1 VVLNPPA
8 VRKSPG
14 QFRGNSDDF
23 LTSATPLPGSLVAR
37 WGTPLRLPILAAT
50 HLPACRCWKRR
61 NAVLT
66 AEADLRV
73 EDPKEHRRP
82 PKHKTSRP
90 GRRRFWV
97 RRIGVLMVVLLLW
110 LTWSIGGALTAPGTD
125 STSARLA
132 EWARFNG
139 LGWVVSG
146 LEQAQY
152 KMNPPKV
159 GGALAGGIPRV
170 AVRGPASRVAVRG
183 PASSKPTRSSTY
195 LVPPAPI
202 PAQAQPALPGEGSW
216 QSLVSLKGEPAIRA
230 AFLRPDATH
239 TSYLVGVAWLNQNLV
254 KVSLHPG
261 YRVPGDSNLS
271 APTSVP
277 VSQRNSLL
285 ATFNSGFTMN
295 DANGG
300 YWQDGQAA
308 VPLRNGAASMV
319 LYTNGRVD
327 VVKWNGANPG
337 PDVAAVRQNLGL
349 LVDNGA
355 ITPDVNSTTTSTW
368 GATVGNATYVWRS
381 AVGIRKDGSLV
392 FVVGASMS
400 VKTLANIVHDA
411 GAVRAMELDI
421 NQSWTNF
428 ITYTHPGNGVA
439 VPQMLTKDE
448 HPNPY
453 RYLQPSSR
461 DFVAVLA
468 R

>member
-1 VVLNPPA
+1 MA
-8 VRKSPG
+8 
-14 QFRGNSDDF
+14 
-23 LTSATPLPGSLVAR
+23 
-37 WGTPLRLPILAAT
+37 
-50 HLPACRCWKRR
+50 
-61 NAVLT
+61 

-73 EDPKEHRRP
+73 EGSQGRRRP
-82 PKHKTSRP
+82 PKSRASRP
-90 GRRRFWV
+90 GRRRIWA
-97 RRIGVLMVVLLLW
+97 RRVGVLIVVLLLW
-110 LTWSIGGALTAPGTD
+110 PAWSIGDALTAPGTD

-159 GGALAGGIPRV
+159 GGTLVGGIPRV
-170 AVRGPASRVAVRG
+170 AVRGS
-183 PASSKPTRSSTY
+183 ASSHATRSSTH
-195 LVPPAPI
+195 LAPPAPI
-202 PAQAQPALPGEGSW
+202 RAQAQPSLPGEGSW
-216 QSLVSLKGEPAIRA
+216 QTLVTRKGEPAIRA
-230 AFLRPDATH
+230 AFVRPDATH
-239 TSYLVGVAWLNQNLV
+239 TSYLVGVAWLNQKLV
-254 KVSLHPG
+254 KMALHPG
-261 YRVPGDSNLS
+261 YRVPGDPGLS
-271 APTSVP
+271 QPTSVP

-300 YWQDGQAA
+300 YWQDGQSA

-319 LYTNGRVD
+319 LYKDGHVD
-327 VVKWNGANPG
+327 VVRWNGAAPG

-349 LVDNGA
+349 LVDRGA
-355 ITPDVNSTTTSTW
+355 ITSEVNSTATSTW
-368 GATVGNATYVWRS
+368 GATVGNATFVWRS
-381 AVGIRKDGSLV
+381 AVGIRQDGSLV

-428 ITYTHPGNGVA
+428 ITYTHPGKGVA
-439 VPQMLTKDE
+439 VPRMLTNNE

>member
-1 VVLNPPA
+1 VL
-8 VRKSPG
+8 
-14 QFRGNSDDF
+14 
-23 LTSATPLPGSLVAR
+23 L
-37 WGTPLRLPILAAT
+37 
-50 HLPACRCWKRR
+50 
-61 NAVLT
+61 
-66 AEADLRV
+66 
-73 EDPKEHRRP
+73 
-82 PKHKTSRP
+82 
-90 GRRRFWV
+90 
-97 RRIGVLMVVLLLW
+97 VLLLW

-125 STSARLA
+125 TTSARLA

-159 GGALAGGIPRV
+159 GGSLAGGIPRV
-170 AVRGPASRVAVRG
+170 AVAG
-183 PASSKPTRSSTY
+183 PASSKPARSLTY

-202 PAQAQPALPGEGSW
+202 PAQARPGLPGEGSW

-239 TSYLVGVAWLNQNLV
+239 TSYLVGVAWLNQKLV
-254 KVSLHPG
+254 KMALHPG
-261 YRVPGDSNLS
+261 YRVPGDPSLS

-277 VSQRNSLL
+277 VSQRSALL
-285 ATFNSGFTMN
+285 ATFNSGFTMS

-300 YWQDGQAA
+300 YWQDGRTA
-308 VPLRNGAASMV
+308 VRLRKGAASMV
-319 LYTNGRVD
+319 LYKDGHVD
-327 VVKWNGANPG
+327 VVRWEGASPG
-337 PDVAAVRQNLGL
+337 PGVAAVRQNLGL

-355 ITPDVNSTTTSTW
+355 ITPDVSSTTTRTW

-400 VKTLANIVHDA
+400 VRTLAKIVHDA

-421 NQSWTNF
+421 NKAWTNF
-428 ITYTHPGNGVA
+428 ITYSHPSQGVA
-439 VPQMLTKDE
+439 VPRMLTKDE

-453 RYLQPSSR
+453 RYLQQSSR